1 MGHLLASSHN
11 NLTRSVVSSSVSVF
25 PSAISVGVLNMDTV
39 LGGHGGDEALST
51 FCSNL
56 LTISIQVVRLEVG
69 GELSERS
76 SGEGIGAGVGAIVR
90 VSRRERHESLKDSSF
105 IFLSR
110 LIPGTVINGLSIVGD
125 VVALFIGKSEMLLG
139 LAPDVLVH
147 LALGTSGTSST
158 RGRISKLLDSSETF
172 RDVVAH
178 LFFTGFPES
187 CDDVVG
193 RWSSVEG
200 SHPLP

>member
-1 MGHLLASSHN
+1 
-11 NLTRSVVSSSVSVF
+11 
-25 PSAISVGVLNMDTV
+25 MDTV
-39 LGGHGGDEALST
+39 LGGHGGDEALSSFT
-51 FCSNL
+51 SNFH
-56 LTISIQVVRLEVG
+56 TTSIHVVRLEVG

-76 SGEGIGAGVGAIVR
+76 SGEVIGAGVGAIVR
-90 VSRRERHESLKDSSF
+90 VSGRERHESLYDSSF
-105 IFLSR
+105 KSLSR
-110 LIPGTVINGLSIVGD
+110 LIPGIVINGGCIVGD
-125 VVALFIGKSEMLLG
+125 LVALFIGKSEMLLG
-139 LAPDVLVH
+139 LGPDVLVH
-147 LALGTSGTSST
+147 LALRTSGTSST

-178 LFFTGFPES
+178 LFFTSFPES